1 MTAAAPRLSI
11 RRHLRVIA
19 VYALVIALLIVGA
32 LANERFLGE
41 RNLFNLLRQTA
52 FLGVVAL
59 GQMLVILTGGIDLSV
74 GSLVKLSVLVSAVLM
89 NGAPENTGIA
99 IAATLGLGALVGVI
113 HAALINH
120 LRISPFIV
128 TLASYVILL
137 GIALTISTSPIG
149 RASPEMLRF
158 YDQRVGSFSL
168 IFVLFVIL
176 AVSLIFMLRRTTF
189 GRYIYAVGG
198 SQEVARLSGIP
209 TARVRYGVYIL
220 CSVLAAATGLLW
232 LSRMGVGDPVTG
244 NGLELT
250 TITAVIIGGTS
261 LFGGRG
267 TVIGTIGGVLLLSVL
282 ANVMVTLNTPQQ
294 FQGLIQGI
302 VIVASVALYQ
312 GKRA

>member
-1 MTAAAPRLSI
+1 MTAAAPRFSI

-19 VYALVIALLIVGA
+19 VYALVVVLLIIGA

-52 FLGVVAL
+52 FLGIVAL
-59 GQMLVILTGGIDLSV
+59 GQMLVILTGGIDLSI
-74 GSLVKLSVLVSAVLM
+74 GSLVKLSVLVSAVIM
-89 NGAPENTGIA
+89 NGSADNTAIT
-99 IAATLGLGALVGVI
+99 IAATLGLGVLVGII

-158 YDQRVGSFSL
+158 YDQRVGTFSL
-168 IFVLFVIL
+168 IFVLFVI
-176 AVSLIFMLRRTTF
+176 VSAALIFMLRRTTF

-209 TARVRYGVYIL
+209 IARVRYGVYVL
-220 CSVLAAATGLLW
+220 CSTFAAACGLLW
-232 LSRMGVGDPVTG
+232 LSRMGVGDPSTG
-244 NGLELT
+244 TGLELT

-282 ANVMVTLNTPQQ
+282 ANVLVTLNTPQQ

-312 GKRA
+312 GKRG

>member
-1 MTAAAPRLSI
+1 
-11 RRHLRVIA
+11 
-19 VYALVIALLIVGA
+19 
-32 LANERFLGE
+32 
-41 RNLFNLLRQTA
+41 
-52 FLGVVAL
+52 
-59 GQMLVILTGGIDLSV
+59 
-74 GSLVKLSVLVSAVLM
+74 
-89 NGAPENTGIA
+89 
-99 IAATLGLGALVGVI
+99 
-113 HAALINH
+113 
-120 LRISPFIV
+120 
-128 TLASYVILL
+128 
-137 GIALTISTSPIG
+137 
-149 RASPEMLRF
+149 MLRF
-158 YDQRVGSFSL
+158 YDQRVGPFSL

-176 AVSLIFMLRRTTF
+176 SVSLIFMLRRTTF
-189 GRYIYAVGG
+189 GRYIYAIGG

-209 TARVRYGVYIL
+209 IARVRYGVYIL
-220 CSVLAAATGLLW
+220 CSLLAAATGLLW

-312 GKRA
+312 GKRG